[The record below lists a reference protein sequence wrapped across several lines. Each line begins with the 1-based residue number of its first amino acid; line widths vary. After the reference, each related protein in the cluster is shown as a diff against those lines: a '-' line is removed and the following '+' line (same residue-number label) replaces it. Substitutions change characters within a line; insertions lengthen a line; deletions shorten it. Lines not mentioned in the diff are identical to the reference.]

1 VIRSLAGAA
10 SRFGQ
15 VFIYVPGPTPR
26 TRPDGG
32 FDVQEIGQ
40 DGERRW
46 PNPSDVSWPTDKPD
60 ECHLIL
66 DVMDEHAQALLA
78 SFAGQ
83 SVHSLC
89 PTSSPGSSYPMLE
102 LVPDTKSDFVG
113 TLVPVNPLALGH
125 RHNGFGF
132 TDYVLVLSDRAEI
145 PPPVPPTPL
154 VGWLTAAFPSAH
166 VVVVEGATASAWK
179 GRALRGT
186 VGIDSRM
193 DLWRLIAHARV
204 MVDLAPGAFIGRE
217 CIEAMRLGTPIVVPE
232 ASRSAAH
239 ARFGGGMTFSDVS
252 DLLASID
259 RLNDPVARSA
269 FAMQAKAYSDSH
281 YGDSARTIDD
291 LARVL
296 AVA

>member
-1 VIRSLAGAA
+1 MRSLAGAA

-15 VFIYVPGPTPR
+15 VFICVPGPTPR

-40 DGERRW
+40 DADGRW
-46 PNPSDVSWPTDKPD
+46 PNPLDASWPADKPD

-66 DVMDEHAQALLA
+66 DVVDEQARALLA
-78 SFAGQ
+78 SFTGK
-83 SVHSLC
+83 SVHSLRL
-89 PTSSPGSSYPMLE
+89 TSSLASSYPMLD
-102 LVPDTKSDFVG
+102 LVPDTKSNFVG

-166 VVVVEGATASAWK
+166 IVVVEGATASAWK
-179 GRALRGT
+179 GRSLRGT

-204 MVDLAPGAFIGRE
+204 MVDLEPGAFIGRE

-232 ASRSAAH
+232 SSRSASH
-239 ARFGGGMTFSDVS
+239 TRFGGGMTFADVS
-252 DLLASID
+252 ELFECIEQAS
-259 RLNDPVARSA
+259 DPATRTTMASA
-269 FAMQAKAYSDSH
+269 GRNYADAH
-281 YGDSARTIDD
+281 YGDATRCIED
-291 LARVL
+291 LARAL
-296 AVA
+296 NR